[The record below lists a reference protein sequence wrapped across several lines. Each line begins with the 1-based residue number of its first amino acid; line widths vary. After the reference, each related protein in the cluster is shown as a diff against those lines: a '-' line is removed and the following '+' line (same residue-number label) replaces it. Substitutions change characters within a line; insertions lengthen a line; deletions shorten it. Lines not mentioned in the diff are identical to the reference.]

1 MSMKRFVPKKRSL
14 KKKSEPE
21 APPEDEQIKELKD
34 MFDIPAPIEGRAE
47 DPLPVGGVQSEPGP
61 DLLDDDLRRDVFG
74 ARAGT
79 SSGDLPTDLG
89 PSAPLPEGADEEFSD
104 PEIAVRPVNAQGETV
119 KEPIRP
125 QVPSIDLGPVALP
138 DEKHID
144 VGLDALPVETPIDE
158 LELPKAAPID
168 MGLDALPVEAPMD
181 VLELTDAEPID
192 LGLDALPV
200 EAPMDVLQL
209 PDAAPIDLGLDALPL
224 EAPMDELQLPDVQPI
239 SLTPDPVSLVDLGA
253 GAAPPPIEGRPLT
266 LSPEAPAAPEPP
278 ISAPGQKPGEVL
290 DSGGINL
297 KDIFRKKVV
306 ANPQVKELL
315 RRHERVD
322 VHELVDE
329 LQELARSVGAQ
340 ECGCHR
346 RGRIATSLVP
356 PPATVRL
363 GSQRAIEG

>member
-47 DPLPVGGVQSEPGP
+47 DPLPVGGVQSKPGP

-181 VLELTDAEPID
+181 VLELPDAEPID

-200 EAPMDVLQL
+200 EAPMDVLQLPDAAPIDLGLDALPIEAPMDVLQL

-253 GAAPPPIEGRPLT
+253 GAPPPIEGRPLA

-322 VHELVDE
+322 VYELVDE
-329 LQELARSVGAQ
+329 LQELARSVGAM
-340 ECGCHR
+340 E
-346 RGRIATSLVP
+346 
-356 PPATVRL
+356 
-363 GSQRAIEG
+363 EEE